1 MEKRVLDFYKQTS
14 LYTDLGLYKDFM
26 KSLTDNIDELC
37 ILQRMQIIH
46 PIAYSN
52 PNIRKQKNCFWGD
65 MTKVPITRLNYEDDL
80 FPTAL
85 SMISELLR
93 KDNNY
98 SIYRK
103 AENKIH
109 VTCRG
114 EAFY

>member
-52 PNIRKQKNCFWGD
+52 PNIR
-65 MTKVPITRLNYEDDL
+65 
-80 FPTAL
+80 
-85 SMISELLR
+85 
-93 KDNNY
+93 
-98 SIYRK
+98 
-103 AENKIH
+103 
-109 VTCRG
+109 
-114 EAFY
+114 

>member
-52 PNIRKQKNCFWGD
+52 PNIRKQKNAF
-65 MTKVPITRLNYEDDL
+65 
-80 FPTAL
+80 
-85 SMISELLR
+85 
-93 KDNNY
+93 
-98 SIYRK
+98 
-103 AENKIH
+103 
-109 VTCRG
+109 G
-114 EAFY
+114 EI